1 MTTSRRSCEKK
12 KDDKELE
19 ALIGDNSGAVSE
31 ELLAF
36 VERVERLNEERQAL
50 ADDVKDVFAEVKGR
64 GFDVKAVREI
74 IRIRKQ
80 DSAEYREHQEI
91 IDTYLRALGML

>member
-1 MTTSRRSCEKK
+1 MSK

-80 DSAEYREHQEI
+80 DSTEYREHQEI